1 MKLKPRPFLILGNL
15 QEAIFHHTKTKD
27 AGIPTS
33 SILGAVEQ
41 IRTAEPLPYQGSA
54 LPTELQQHTNRSI
67 YYYIFG
73 SLSMANLQIFTAVMK
88 IDKKRLRTRF
98 YAFATYKAF
107 LPAFS
112 NSIF

>member
-1 MKLKPRPFLILGNL
+1 
-15 QEAIFHHTKTKD
+15 
-27 AGIPTS
+27 
-33 SILGAVEQ
+33 
-41 IRTAEPLPYQGSA
+41 
-54 LPTELQQHTNRSI
+54 
-67 YYYIFG
+67 
-73 SLSMANLQIFTAVMK
+73 LSMANLQIFTAVMK

>member
-1 MKLKPRPFLILGNL
+1 MKLKPRPFLILCNL

-73 SLSMANLQIFTAVMK
+73 SLSMANLQIFTAVM
-88 IDKKRLRTRF
+88 
-98 YAFATYKAF
+98 
-107 LPAFS
+107 
-112 NSIF
+112 